1 MHLLFCNIKKIILL
15 TSLLFCTVA
24 AFAQLQVNTQDANS
38 LVRNI
43 LLCPQIQVS
52 NLKFTGDSKMIG
64 HYNSSKSNVGLTSGI
79 ILSSGDIMNA
89 IGPNDSKG
97 SGQAMNQAGDPDLDI
112 ISSPTHDAAV
122 LEFDFV
128 AVTDSVVIKYVFA
141 SEEYL
146 EFVNLGFNDVFGFF
160 LSGPGINGPY
170 SNNAKNI
177 ALTPGTNKA
186 VSVNTINNKI
196 NSNLYINNGDGSPGT
211 PQFTNNKVVQFDG
224 FTRPLSAVS
233 VVTPGLTYHMK
244 ICIADVSD
252 GIYDSAVFL
261 EGGSFF
267 SSEFSVH
274 EIGTNAFD
282 QLYEGCDSVIV
293 DIKMSSSRKNI
304 GKLPITIIGS
314 ATNGIDYAKLP
325 DSIPISPAGNGTFII
340 KPLKDNIVDN
350 NETIDIILK
359 NSACSQ
365 DTLHYKIKDLFPIV
379 VSNYDSVYCG
389 GPISINAK
397 YSGGAATTLTWALN
411 GSNQKT
417 IAVNPGWNTT
427 TYLYTVDDHCHQGPV
442 QGKVR
447 AVVNNKKPN
456 AGADQRYC
464 SGPVVTIGDTAHTG
478 YTYQWSPVAGLNFS
492 DISNPTLTLTNTS
505 GTKSVVNYVV
515 ATDNGMCQAM
525 DTVIV
530 TVLPNPMALIDST
543 PYIKCPVF
551 YINPKENSSVSDS
564 SEYFWSTSDG
574 QQKIGK
580 DAVLTFANS
589 GFYDVSLKIVNYGMC
604 SDSTT
609 ALNHV
614 EVLVSPTAGF
624 TVSNNE
630 VDMLTPTVTFQGTPV
645 SADSCYM
652 DIFSEKGELLDASP
666 VCDFSYDI
674 PKSGYNKAVQY
685 VVATNGC
692 KDTLAKTIYVKPEYF
707 VYAPNAFTLNGD
719 GLNEEFKISYSWAI
733 EDFNFYVFDRWGHE
747 MYHQRGTGTD
757 VTWDGKAQDGTMQP
771 EGVYVYMYTYTRP
784 VRGQLVDHIQ
794 EYGKV
799 TLIR

>member
-1 MHLLFCNIKKIILL
+1 M
-15 TSLLFCTVA
+15 LFCTVA

-97 SGQAMNQAGDPDLDI
+97 SGQAMNQSGDPDLDI

-146 EFVNLGFNDVFGFF
+146 EFVNMGFNDVFGFF

-186 VSVNTINNKI
+186 VSVNTINNKL

-211 PQFTNNKVVQFDG
+211 TQFTNNKVIQFDG

-274 EIGTNAFD
+274 EIGTNSFD

-304 GKLPITIIGS
+304 GKLPIKIIGS
-314 ATNGIDYAKLP
+314 ATNGIDYALLP
-325 DSIPISPAGNGTFII
+325 DSIPINPAGNGTFVI
-340 KPLKDNIVDN
+340 KPLKDNLVDN

-397 YSGGAATTLTWALN
+397 YSGGAATILTWALN

-464 SGPVVTIGDTAHTG
+464 SGPAVTIGDTAHTG
-478 YTYQWSPVAGLNFS
+478 YTYQWSPVAGLNS
-492 DISNPTLTLTNTS
+492 STVSEPTLTLTNTS

-515 ATDNGMCQAM
+515 ATDNGMCQAK

-530 TVLPNPMALIDST
+530 TVLPNPVALIDSV

-551 YINPKENSSVSDS
+551 YLNPKENSLVADS

-574 QQKIGK
+574 QQKTGK

-589 GFYDVSLKIVNYGMC
+589 GFYDVSLKVVNYGMC
-604 SDSTT
+604 SDSNT
-609 ALNHV
+609 AVNHV
-614 EVLVSPTAGF
+614 EILVAPTADF
-624 TVSNNE
+624 TVSSTE
-630 VDMLTPTVTFQGTPV
+630 VDMLTPSVTFQGTPV

-652 DIFSEKGELLDASP
+652 DIFSEKGELLNASSL
-666 VCDFSYDI
+666 CDFSYDI

-707 VYAPNAFTLNGD
+707 VYAPNAFTVNGD
-719 GLNEEFKISYSWAI
+719 GLNENFKISYSWAI

-757 VTWDGKAQDGTMQP
+757 VTWDGKAQDGSMQP

-784 VRGQLVDHIQ
+784 VRGQLVDHI
-794 EYGKV
+794 
-799 TLIR
+799 